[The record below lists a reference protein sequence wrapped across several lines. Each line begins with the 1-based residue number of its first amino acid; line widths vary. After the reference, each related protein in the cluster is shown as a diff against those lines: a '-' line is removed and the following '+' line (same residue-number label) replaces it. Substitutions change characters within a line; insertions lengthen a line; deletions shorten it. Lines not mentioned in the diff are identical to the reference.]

1 MSKFNWQA
9 IYEAGEQLNQYPY
22 DFVVS
27 HFFNLRSARKDN
39 KLKVLDLGCGAGNHA
54 IFCAEQGAQVVACD
68 FSVAALEVLK
78 QRAADKGLADKITT
92 HQVDFDDFELPYS
105 GFDIVIDRLAV
116 TNVSQQSAQS
126 VYDSVYDAMAK
137 EGAVIANFFTD
148 LHSHK
153 EFGQFCEQELV
164 WKYFSDGIFKPL
176 ISANF
181 YTQKQIEKLFEKF
194 EFEALNRETDESV
207 LKGNPSR
214 LSTWKVIAR
223 KL

>member
-27 HFFNLRSARKDN
+27 HFFNLRSAKKEN

-105 GFDIVIDRLAV
+105 GFDIVIEDWL
-116 TNVSQQSAQS
+116 SQTCLSKVLNQ
-126 VYDSVYDAMAK
+126 
-137 EGAVIANFFTD
+137 
-148 LHSHK
+148 
-153 EFGQFCEQELV
+153 
-164 WKYFSDGIFKPL
+164 
-176 ISANF
+176 
-181 YTQKQIEKLFEKF
+181 YTIVFMMQWRK
-194 EFEALNRETDESV
+194 TV
-207 LKGNPSR
+207 L
-214 LSTWKVIAR
+214 
-223 KL
+223 